1 MGVLQIQMFYIN
13 KMMCEKK
20 PLDVGIALF
29 VTTIVVFAFGSTFYG
44 LYRYAFDLVKDEG
57 YYSPWFATNHLILAG
72 NILQVSSLA
81 GVLYFTQ
88 FITNTTAQL
97 AIIASVFL
105 IMIIILYLTNYDLN
119 DKASSWSGM
128 ILLVIDLYIKVTA
141 IFMGFGVC
149 TIDQVPASLTTMGR
163 TLGGY
168 KRR

>member
-1 MGVLQIQMFYIN
+1 MSTIN

-29 VTTIVVFAFGSTFYG
+29 VTTIVFFAFGSTFYG
-44 LYRYAFDLVKDEG
+44 LYRYAFGLEDDPKT
-57 YYSPWFATNHLILAG
+57 PWLTRDHLILGG
-72 NILQVSSLA
+72 NILQVASLA

-88 FITNTTAQL
+88 FITNSTAQL
-97 AIIASVFL
+97 IIIASVFL
-105 IMIIILYLTNYDLN
+105 LMIIVLYLTNYDSK
-119 DKASSWSGM
+119 DPASAWAGM
-128 ILLVIDLYIKVTA
+128 VLLSIDLYIKVTA

-149 TIDQVPASLTTMGR
+149 TVDQIPSSLATMGR

>member
-1 MGVLQIQMFYIN
+1 MSTIN

-44 LYRYAFDLVKDEG
+44 LYRYAFDLEDDPNT
-57 YYSPWFATNHLILAG
+57 PWLTRDHLILGG
-72 NILQVSSLA
+72 NILQVASLA

-88 FITNTTAQL
+88 FITNSTAQL

-105 IMIIILYLTNYDLN
+105 IMIIVLYLTNYDSK

-128 ILLVIDLYIKVTA
+128 VLLVIDLYIKVTA